1 MIAPSR
7 TPTTTPPATMLSRKF
22 LSEGEIPGWTAS
34 ATSGTT
40 IAAARA
46 AAVNPA
52 TTWSFDDD
60 DALTMSRSPRRTM
73 PVTGALSVGF
83 DELAK
88 APTVVSGNRKRQ
100 VGGERGFATVNAVV
114 ADAIREASPSG
125 GSNAVEERKDVCSS
139 KEWRNNGRAKLR
151 DWVLDDSLP
160 RQYSDPLWRLM
171 VVS

>member
-100 VGGERGFATVNAVV
+100 VGGREALP
-114 ADAIREASPSG
+114 REASPSG